1 MKQQTFN
8 LFDEEIKEE
17 MIDNNFDINLDTEEL
32 SDIDQTLQIA
42 ANDTGE
48 LEEIDFDD
56 QFETVNFNTQINEDK
71 ESLEA
76 MINSIPA
83 LEPTVNQIAE
93 SQEET
98 IAVDKIVDEVV
109 GQLDTE
115 LETAQTISFD
125 KELDTQDLYD
135 MASQAPTSVTSDAI
149 ETTVSDFKTL
159 DTVQFSQELGEVTIV
174 DEEDHG
180 VVEINIETDDFIDS
194 FGENVNFGDL
204 KLMVIGVGGC
214 GCNVVN
220 RMYDQTLNDV
230 KLVAVDT
237 DDGRLSQIKCD
248 EKILVGAELLHGNGS
263 GYNASNPNSN
273 TKVIESFRQE
283 HDRFKQLIAGYH
295 IVFIVGSL
303 SGGTGQVGLLEI
315 GRVAR
320 EEKVLSIGFTIAPYR
335 DELSTEQLNTI
346 FTQVTEQIDSTILVD
361 TAAMAASKSGSTLK
375 QANDDV
381 DKALIDG
388 IKGVYEI
395 ATRPGFINLDY
406 ADICTVFREKGSA
419 LMSIGTGRGENNIID
434 AVNNAIHSYVFEG
447 DAIDQAEYAIIG
459 ISAPRQSVKIKKADQ
474 AAALVA
480 NLGSSE
486 NDLLVIFGWI
496 IDDSLDDEVRATVV
510 LTSKEPQVIKDHVMT
525 AVNNDILDI
534 IDNIV
539 DGVDFATNKPSSSSM
554 NFGFDEITPFTDQNK
569 KDQLKV
575 EEKKTNDEK
584 IEKDESVSV
593 ISAEE
598 PRADYPDFF

>member
-8 LFDEEIKEE
+8 LFDEEIKDE
-17 MIDNNFDINLDTEEL
+17 MIDNNFEIDLDTEEL

-42 ANDTGE
+42 VNDTGE

-56 QFETVNFNTQINEDK
+56 QFETVNFNTQINYDK
-71 ESLEA
+71 ESLEE
-76 MINSIPA
+76 MINSVPT
-83 LEPTVNQIAE
+83 LESTNSVEA
-93 SQEET
+93 SQEAT
-98 IAVDKIVDEVV
+98 IVVDNIVNDVINELQRDEQEDVAFD
-109 GQLDTE
+109 L
-115 LETAQTISFD
+115 D
-125 KELDTQDLYD
+125 KELDTQDLYI
-135 MASQAPTSVTSDAI
+135 MANQ
-149 ETTVSDFKTL
+149 TTGSSNKKTPSSSVSDFKTL

-174 DEEDHG
+174 DDEDHG
-180 VVEINIETDDFIDS
+180 IVEINIESDDFAES

-248 EKILVGAELLHGNGS
+248 EKILVGPDLLHGNGS
-263 GYNASNPNSN
+263 GYNAANPNSN
-273 TKVIESFRQE
+273 AKVIESFRQE
-283 HDRFKQLIAGYH
+283 HDRFKELLAGYH

-303 SGGTGQVGLLEI
+303 AGGTGQVGLLEV

-361 TAAMAASKSGSTLK
+361 TAAMAASRSGSTLK

-388 IKGVYEI
+388 IKGIYEI

-419 LMSIGTGRGENNIID
+419 LMSIGTGRGEDNIID

-480 NLGSSE
+480 NLGSSD

-510 LTSKEPQVIKDHVMT
+510 LTSKEPQVINDHSI
-525 AVNNDILDI
+525 ANVNTDIMDI
-534 IDNIV
+534 IDNVV
-539 DGVDFATNKPSSSSM
+539 DGMDFATNKPSSSAM
-554 NFGFDEITPFTDQNK
+554 NFGFEEITPFTEPTVKREVEKEVKKPNK
-569 KDQLKV
+569 EKNEK
-575 EEKKTNDEK
+575 EES
-584 IEKDESVSV
+584 ISVV
-593 ISAEE
+593 SAEE
-598 PRADYPDFF
+598 ARADYPDFF

>member
-32 SDIDQTLQIA
+32 SNIDQTLQII

-48 LEEIDFDD
+48 LEEIDFDE
-56 QFETVNFNTQINEDK
+56 QFETVNFNTPINEDK

-76 MINSIPA
+76 MINSIPS
-83 LEPTVNQIAE
+83 LEPTVNHIVE

-98 IAVDKIVDEVV
+98 IAVEKIVDEVV

-115 LETAQTISFD
+115 RESTQTISFD

-135 MASQAPTSVTSDAI
+135 MASQAPTSVTSDVI

-159 DTVQFSQELGEVTIV
+159 DTVQFSKELGEVTIV

-447 DAIDQAEYAIIG
+447 DAIDQSEYAIIG

-539 DGVDFATNKPSSSSM
+539 DGVDFPTNKSSSSSM

-575 EEKKTNDEK
+575 EEKKTNDK
-584 IEKDESVSV
+584 KVEKDESVSV
-593 ISAEE
+593 VSAEE

>member
-8 LFDEEIKEE
+8 LFDEEIKDE
-17 MIDNNFDINLDTEEL
+17 MIDNNFEIDLDTEEL

-56 QFETVNFNTQINEDK
+56 QFETVNFNAQINDDK
-71 ESLEA
+71 ESIEEI
-76 MINSIPA
+76 INSIPS
-83 LEPTVNQIAE
+83 LELTVNDSLE

-98 IAVDKIVDEVV
+98 IVIDNIVDEDV
-109 GQLDTE
+109 GENDVE
-115 LETAQTISFD
+115 VDASQTISFD

-135 MASQAPTSVTSDAI
+135 MANQQPTTSVVT
-149 ETTVSDFKTL
+149 ETTIGDFKTL

-174 DEEDHG
+174 DDEDHG

-230 KLVAVDT
+230 KLVAIDT

-335 DELSTEQLNTI
+335 DELSTEQLNSI

-381 DKALIDG
+381 DKALING
-388 IKGVYEI
+388 IKGIYEI

-419 LMSIGTGRGENNIID
+419 LMSIGIGRGENNIID

-510 LTSKEPQVIKDHVMT
+510 LTSKEPQVIKDHTMT
-525 AVNNDILDI
+525 TVNNDILDI

-539 DGVDFATNKPSSSSM
+539 DGVDFVSNKPSSSSM
-554 NFGFDEITPFTDQNK
+554 NFGFDEIALFTEQNK
-569 KDQLKV
+569 KDNLKI
-575 EEKKTNDEK
+575 EEKKTNNK
-584 IEKDESVSV
+584 KVEKDDSVSV
-593 ISAEE
+593 VSAEE

>member
-32 SDIDQTLQIA
+32 SNIDQTLQII

-48 LEEIDFDD
+48 LEEIDFDE
-56 QFETVNFNTQINEDK
+56 QFETVNFNTPINEDK

-76 MINSIPA
+76 MINSIPS
-83 LEPTVNQIAE
+83 LEPTVNHIVE

-98 IAVDKIVDEVV
+98 IAVEKIVDEVV

-115 LETAQTISFD
+115 RESTQTISFD

-135 MASQAPTSVTSDAI
+135 MASQAPTSVTSDVI

-159 DTVQFSQELGEVTIV
+159 DTVQFSKELGEVTIV

-237 DDGRLSQIKCD
+237 DDGRLSHIKCD

-447 DAIDQAEYAIIG
+447 DAIDQSEYAIIG

-539 DGVDFATNKPSSSSM
+539 DGVDFPTNKSSSSSM

-575 EEKKTNDEK
+575 EEKKTNDK
-584 IEKDESVSV
+584 KVEKDESVSV
-593 ISAEE
+593 VSAEE

>member
-8 LFDEEIKEE
+8 LFDEEIKDE
-17 MIDNNFDINLDTEEL
+17 MIDNNFEINLDTEEL

-56 QFETVNFNTQINEDK
+56 QFETVNFNAQINDDK
-71 ESLEA
+71 ESIEEI
-76 MINSIPA
+76 INSVPS
-83 LEPTVNQIAE
+83 LELTVNDSLE

-98 IAVDKIVDEVV
+98 IVIDNIVDEDV
-109 GQLDTE
+109 GENDVE
-115 LETAQTISFD
+115 VDASQTISFD

-135 MASQAPTSVTSDAI
+135 MANQQPTTSVVT
-149 ETTVSDFKTL
+149 ETTIGDFKTL

-174 DEEDHG
+174 DDEDHG

-230 KLVAVDT
+230 KLVAIDT

-335 DELSTEQLNTI
+335 DELSTEQLNSI

-381 DKALIDG
+381 DKALING
-388 IKGVYEI
+388 IKGIYEI

-419 LMSIGTGRGENNIID
+419 LMSIGIGRGENNIID

-510 LTSKEPQVIKDHVMT
+510 LTSKEPQVIKDHTMT
-525 AVNNDILDI
+525 TVNNDILDI

-539 DGVDFATNKPSSSSM
+539 DGVDFTSNKPSSSSM
-554 NFGFDEITPFTDQNK
+554 NFGFDEIAPFTEQNK
-569 KDQLKV
+569 KDNLKI
-575 EEKKTNDEK
+575 EEKKTNNK
-584 IEKDESVSV
+584 KVEKDDSVSV
-593 ISAEE
+593 VSAEE

>member
-8 LFDEEIKEE
+8 LFDEEIKDE
-17 MIDNNFDINLDTEEL
+17 MIDNNFEIDLDTEEL

-56 QFETVNFNTQINEDK
+56 QFETVNFNAQINDDK
-71 ESLEA
+71 ESIEEI
-76 MINSIPA
+76 INSIPS
-83 LEPTVNQIAE
+83 LELTVNDSLE

-98 IAVDKIVDEVV
+98 IVIDNIVDEDV
-109 GQLDTE
+109 GENDVE
-115 LETAQTISFD
+115 VDASQTISFD

-135 MASQAPTSVTSDAI
+135 MANQQPTTSVVT
-149 ETTVSDFKTL
+149 ETTIGDFKTL

-174 DEEDHG
+174 DDEDHG

-230 KLVAVDT
+230 KLVAIDT

-335 DELSTEQLNTI
+335 DELSTEQLNSI

-381 DKALIDG
+381 DKALING
-388 IKGVYEI
+388 IKGIYEI

-419 LMSIGTGRGENNIID
+419 LMSIGIGRGENNIID

-510 LTSKEPQVIKDHVMT
+510 LTSKEPQVIKDHTMT
-525 AVNNDILDI
+525 TVNNDILDI

-539 DGVDFATNKPSSSSM
+539 DGVDFVSNKPSSSSM
-554 NFGFDEITPFTDQNK
+554 NFGFDEIAPFTEQNK
-569 KDQLKV
+569 KDNLKI
-575 EEKKTNDEK
+575 EEKKTNNK
-584 IEKDESVSV
+584 KVEKDDSVSV
-593 ISAEE
+593 VSAEE